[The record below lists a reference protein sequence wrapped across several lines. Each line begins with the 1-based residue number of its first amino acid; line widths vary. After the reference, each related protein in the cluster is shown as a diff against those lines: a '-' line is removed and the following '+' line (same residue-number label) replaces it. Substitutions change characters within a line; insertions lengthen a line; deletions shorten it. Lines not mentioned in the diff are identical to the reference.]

1 MAKQKEYILDSK
13 SLDYIEV
20 LPDKSKSR
28 KQFLFFLFL
37 SSCIAFIFAH
47 HIPSRYLDMR
57 LLLAGNNQRILVKNL
72 DSLSLEFQAIN
83 ARIDSLYKTDSAYLV
98 LLQRPVL
105 SDQVLIGGTGG
116 SKENLP
122 LDGKYKSKLLDLIKL
137 TEVVEA
143 KVMIKTHTTS
153 VIETSLKAHKRE
165 LKHTPNIHPLAPEDI
180 TRWGSGFMNSR
191 LHPILNYFRKHEGL
205 DLIAERGTPVY
216 APANGIIEDKR
227 RSISFGNI
235 VTISHGYGIK
245 SLYAHL
251 QSFSTEVGDSV
262 SRGDTI
268 GFVGSTGLSSGAH
281 LHYEVHVNGQPVD
294 PMNYIHEK
302 LTQEEFELIVRG
314 K

>member
-1 MAKQKEYILDSK
+1 
-13 SLDYIEV
+13 
-20 LPDKSKSR
+20 
-28 KQFLFFLFL
+28 
-37 SSCIAFIFAH
+37 
-47 HIPSRYLDMR
+47 
-57 LLLAGNNQRILVKNL
+57 
-72 DSLSLEFQAIN
+72 
-83 ARIDSLYKTDSAYLV
+83 
-98 LLQRPVL
+98 
-105 SDQVLIGGTGG
+105 
-116 SKENLP
+116 
-122 LDGKYKSKLLDLIKL
+122 
-137 TEVVEA
+137 
-143 KVMIKTHTTS
+143 
-153 VIETSLKAHKRE
+153 
-165 LKHTPNIHPLAPEDI
+165 
-180 TRWGSGFMNSR
+180 
-191 LHPILNYFRKHEGL
+191 
-205 DLIAERGTPVY
+205 
-216 APANGIIEDKR
+216 ANGIIEDKR